1 MPDGPTRPCAVAS
14 PHSAATEAGAAAFA
28 AGGNAVD
35 AALAAACML
44 TVVYPHMCS
53 VGGDV
58 MALVHDGQA
67 HAVNGSG
74 RGPAAL
80 PPAGEGPPPAAR
92 GVLTITVPGAVAAWQ
107 TMADRWGSLPLS
119 AALEPAA
126 EVAGGGIPVAP
137 SLARSLAEE
146 PDLIAGDPG
155 LAGVFAP
162 AGTPLRE
169 GDRLVQERLADT
181 LRRLAAEGTQDF
193 YRGQTAAHLA
203 AGLAAVGCP
212 LSAADL
218 AAHRTDVEPALRG
231 RVDGED
237 VLTMGA
243 NSQGFSLLQI
253 LAAVDELGIEDPLG
267 AGAPLLA
274 AVFRES
280 AHDRDRYLADPAAM
294 DRPVEAL
301 LTPEHVAALA
311 ERAGRSHLP
320 GPAATRPSGDTVAVV
335 AADDRLAVSLIESL
349 FYGFGS
355 GILEPRTGIICH
367 NRGACFSADPES
379 PNARGPGKRPLHTLM
394 PLVVAGERRVA
405 WTAGTMGGRAQ
416 AQIHAQL
423 LLRRR
428 AGDGAAVA
436 VAAPRFVVGDL
447 ELGGADTTIEE
458 DFLPARDAFAGA
470 AVAIATVPRWSEE
483 TGHAHAIAR
492 LPDGGFEAAADP
504 RSDGSAAAS

>member
-1 MPDGPTRPCAVAS
+1 
-14 PHSAATEAGAAAFA
+14 
-28 AGGNAVD
+28 
-35 AALAAACML
+35 
-44 TVVYPHMCS
+44 
-53 VGGDV
+53 
-58 MALVHDGQA
+58 
-67 HAVNGSG
+67 
-74 RGPAAL
+74 
-80 PPAGEGPPPAAR
+80 
-92 GVLTITVPGAVAAWQ
+92 
-107 TMADRWGSLPLS
+107 
-119 AALEPAA
+119 
-126 EVAGGGIPVAP
+126 
-137 SLARSLAEE
+137 
-146 PDLIAGDPG
+146 
-155 LAGVFAP
+155 
-162 AGTPLRE
+162 
-169 GDRLVQERLADT
+169 
-181 LRRLAAEGTQDF
+181 
-193 YRGQTAAHLA
+193 
-203 AGLAAVGCP
+203 
-212 LSAADL
+212 
-218 AAHRTDVEPALRG
+218 
-231 RVDGED
+231 
-237 VLTMGA
+237 
-243 NSQGFSLLQI
+243 
-253 LAAVDELGIEDPLG
+253 
-267 AGAPLLA
+267 
-274 AVFRES
+274 
-280 AHDRDRYLADPAAM
+280 M
-294 DRPVEAL
+294 DRPVEAV

-335 AADDRLAVSLIESL
+335 AADDRHAVSLIESL

-367 NRGACFSADPES
+367 NRGACFSADPDS

-492 LPDGGFEAAADP
+492 LPGGGFEAAADP